1 MPGDSYAYRRLHST
15 TLGTY
20 KGNLYLGKT
29 PSFFIWYRI
38 PVAIAECKV
47 IPNDSL
53 SEPSSM
59 IKSGLPLAFVLQQG
73 LVWNWKTVYPFQKG
87 SCAA

>member
-29 PSFFIWYRI
+29 L
-38 PVAIAECKV
+38 KHHH
-47 IPNDSL
+47 
-53 SEPSSM
+53 SS
-59 IKSGLPLAFVLQQG
+59 SGIGYQ
-73 LVWNWKTVYPFQKG
+73 
-87 SCAA
+87 